1 MIDERARAVK
11 EAVESSLLMLSGV
24 TGVAVSNPEPK
35 IIIYVESEEYAEAVP
50 KSLAD
55 VEVEVKVT
63 GRIFALGCLSCS
75 DAVSVAGDNSG
86 GVVDREGVV
95 RPLVGGISVAGI
107 RCACSGT
114 LGVVGLESIEPVG
127 IVPVIL
133 SNAHVLAMD
142 PAANFVDERV
152 TIIQPGLVDGGT
164 EENRIGEL
172 LGYWPIVFNDP
183 NAENHL
189 DAAIGVLDEGVEYLE
204 GEILAEDNM
213 STYTIDL
220 TPEEVEGGDTVRKS
234 GRTTGVTYGTVDS
247 PSASIRVNYTA
258 DGSKWAVMKDVI
270 AVRSEEA
277 FVLPGDSGSAADKD
291 GKFVGLCFA
300 GNEDG
305 TWSFICKA
313 KYLYEAPQLGRRPAS
328 IMGLFT
334 ILGILG
340 LFALPSI
347 VRR

>member
-1 MIDERARAVK
+1 MMNRAEEIRRAI
-11 EAVESSLLMLSGV
+11 EPNLLMLSGV
-24 TGVAVSNPEPK
+24 TGIAVTSSEPK
-35 IIIYVESEEYAEAVP
+35 IIVYVESEEYVDAIP
-50 KSLAD
+50 KSLAG
-55 VEVEVKVT
+55 VEVEVRVT
-63 GRIFALGCLSCS
+63 GKVFALGSLPCS
-75 DAVSVAGDNSG
+75 DAVSVAEDKGNE
-86 GVVDREGVV
+86 VVDRKGVV

-183 NAENHL
+183 NAENYA

-204 GEILAEDNM
+204 GEILAEDNV
-213 STYTIDL
+213 STYKVDL
-220 TPEEVEGGDTVRKS
+220 TPEEVSAGDVIRKS
-234 GRTTGVTYGTVDS
+234 GRTTGVTRGTVDS
-247 PSASIRVNYTA
+247 PSATVKVAYTP
-258 DGSKWAVMKDVI
+258 DGSRWAVMKDVI
-270 AVRSEEA
+270 AVKSETS
-277 FVLPGDSGSAADKD
+277 FVLPGDSGSLADKD
-291 GKFVGLCFA
+291 GRFVGLVFA

-305 TWSFICKA
+305 TWGFVCKA
-313 KYLYEAPQLGRRPAS
+313 KYIYGVPVPIRRAP
-328 IMGLFT
+328 
-334 ILGILG
+334 ILG
-340 LFALPSI
+340 LFSILGIFGLILLPAI
-347 VRR
+347 VKRA